1 MSANQAKPFILVD
14 GSSYLYRAFHA
25 LPPLI
30 NSQGFPTGAVYG
42 VTNMLKKLLAD
53 YDPEHIAV
61 VFDAKG
67 KTFRDDLYPAYKANR
82 SEMPADLILQIEPL
96 HNIVRAMGLPL
107 IMIEG
112 VEADD
117 VIGTLAKAAAQ
128 TGKRTLISTGD
139 KDMAQLVDQN
149 ITLVNTMSNT
159 FLTPQTVPEKF
170 GVAPE
175 LIIDYL
181 TLVGDSV
188 DNVPGVPQVGPKTAV
203 KWIQQYGSLD
213 NIVAHAQ
220 DITGKVGE
228 NLRNALPHLALSK
241 QLVTIKLDVP
251 LALAPTELVR
261 STADKNA
268 LLKFYQE
275 LEFKTWLKEL
285 LADKNQVA
293 NTSTPAIDPK
303 HAAYEIILTESQFET
318 WLQKLSQA
326 ALFAFDTETTSLEYM
341 NAEIVG
347 LSFAI
352 EPGKA
357 AYIPMTHD
365 YDNAP
370 TQLNREVVLQKLKA
384 ILENPNQK
392 KIGHNIKYDM
402 EVLAN
407 HGIALE
413 GIAYDTMLHSYILDS
428 SINNHNMDAL
438 ALKFLGWRTIAYEDV
453 AGKGAKQ
460 IGFNKVPLE
469 QAAPYASEDAD
480 VTLQLHHKLWP
491 KLAKEAGLKHIYEN
505 IEMKLVPVLAR
516 MERHGVFV
524 DGKKLQLQSSEL
536 EARLLELEKSAFAEA
551 GVPFNINSPKQLQEV
566 LFDKLQLPVLQKT
579 PTGQPSTADPV
590 LQELA
595 LDYPLPKLIIEYR
608 SLSKL
613 ITTYT
618 KKLPEQINQ
627 TTGRIH
633 TSYNQ
638 TGAATGRLSS
648 SDPNLQNI
656 PVRMAEGRRI
666 RQAFIAPTGYKIV
679 SADYSQIE
687 LRIMSHISQDPA
699 LLNAFERNLD
709 IHQATAAEVL
719 GIPIDTVTQDQR
731 RSAKAVNFGIIYG
744 MSAFGLAKQLGIDRH
759 EAQDYIDR
767 YFARYPLIKQ
777 YMENTRAAAHSK
789 GYVETLSGRRL
800 YLPDINSSQIMRQKG
815 AERAAINAPLQ
826 GTAADIIKRA
836 MISLDQWLR
845 TEKVDA
851 KMIMQVHDELVFEV
865 AENEVVRIME
875 TIRNH
880 MMAAAE
886 LKVPLLV
893 SIGVGDNWDAASGH

>member
-1 MSANQAKPFILVD
+1 MSSSQAKPFVLVD

-53 YDPEHIAV
+53 YDPTNIAV

-67 KTFRDDLYPAYKANR
+67 KTFRDDLYPAYKATR
-82 SEMPADLILQIEPL
+82 SAMPAELILQIEPL
-96 HNIVRAMGLPL
+96 HDMVRAMGLPL
-107 IMIEG
+107 LMIDG

-117 VIGTLAKAAAQ
+117 VIGTLAKAAEKA
-128 TGKRTLISTGD
+128 GLRTLISTGD
-139 KDMAQLVDQN
+139 KDMAQLVDAN

-159 FLTPQTVPEKF
+159 YLTPQTVPEKF
-170 GVAPE
+170 GVPPE

-203 KWIQQYGSLD
+203 KWLLQYGSLD
-213 NIVAHAQ
+213 NIITSAQ

-228 NLRNALPHLALSK
+228 NLRNALPHLSLSK
-241 QLVTIKLDVP
+241 QLVTIKLDVQLDLSP
-251 LALAPTELVR
+251 DELKR
-261 STADKNA
+261 SEPNKDL
-268 LLKFYQE
+268 LLKLYQQ
-275 LEFKTWLKEL
+275 LEFKTWLSEIL
-285 LADKNQVA
+285 KNNKA
-293 NTSTPAIDPK
+293 SDSTEK
-303 HAAYEIILTESQFET
+303 KSSYEIIYTAAQLDN
-318 WLQKLSQA
+318 WLQQLEQA
-326 ALFAFDTETTSLEYM
+326 KLFAFDTETTSLEYM

-347 LSFAI
+347 MSFALA
-352 EPGKA
+352 PGKA
-357 AYIPMTHD
+357 AYLPMAHD

-370 TQLNREVVLQKLKA
+370 TQLDLATVLKKLKPL
-384 ILENPNQK
+384 LENPAILK
-392 KIGHNIKYDM
+392 VGHNIKYDM

-407 HGIALE
+407 HGINLQ

-428 SINNHNMDAL
+428 SINNHGMDAL
-438 ALKFLGWRTIAYEDV
+438 ALKFLSWRTISYDDV

-460 IGFNKVPLE
+460 ISFNQVTVEK
-469 QAAPYASEDAD
+469 AAAYAAEDAD
-480 VTLQLHHKLWP
+480 VTLQLHLKLWP
-491 KLAKEAGLKHIYEN
+491 RLAKEAGLKHVYEN
-505 IEMKLVPVLAR
+505 IEMQLIPVLAR

-524 DGKKLQLQSSEL
+524 DGLKLQTQSLEL
-536 EARLLELEKSAFAEA
+536 ETRLLEIEKDAYAEA
-551 GVPFNINSPKQLQEV
+551 GMAFNINSPKQLQEV

-595 LDYPLPKLIIEYR
+595 LEYLLPKLIIEYR

-627 TTGRIH
+627 KTGRIH

-666 RQAFIAPTGYKIV
+666 RQAFLAPEGYKIV

-699 LLNAFERNLD
+699 LLKAFERNLD

-719 GIPIDTVTQDQR
+719 GIPLEQVTSEQR
-731 RSAKAVNFGIIYG
+731 RSAKAINFGIIYG

-767 YFARYPLIKQ
+767 YFARYPRIKQ
-777 YMENTRAAAHSK
+777 YMENTRATAHSK

-836 MISLDQWLR
+836 MISLDQWLL

-865 AENEVVRIME
+865 AEHEVSQVMDI
-875 TIRNH
+875 IRQH
-880 MMAAAE
+880 MMDAAQ

>member
-1 MSANQAKPFILVD
+1 MSANTSSKPLILVD

-25 LPPLI
+25 MPSFN
-30 NSQGFPTGAVYG
+30 NSQGFPTGAIYG
-42 VTNMLKKLLAD
+42 VVNMLKKLLSD
-53 YDPEHIAV
+53 YNPEQIAV

-67 KTFRDDLYPAYKANR
+67 KTFRDDMYAQYKANR
-82 SEMPADLILQIEPL
+82 SAMPTDLVLQVEPI
-96 HNIVRAMGLPL
+96 HEAVRAMGLPI
-107 IMIEG
+107 IMVEG

-117 VIGTLAKAAAQ
+117 VIGTLAKAAAAAGQ
-128 TGKRTLISTGD
+128 DTLISTGD
-139 KDMAQLVDQN
+139 KDLAQLVDKH
-149 ITLVNTMSNT
+149 ITLVNTMTGSILN
-159 FLTPQTVPEKF
+159 PQTVPEKF
-170 GVAPE
+170 GIPPE

-181 TLVGDSV
+181 ALVGDSV

-203 KWIQQYGSLD
+203 KWLQQYGSLD
-213 NIVAHAQ
+213 NIVTHATE
-220 DITGKVGE
+220 IKGKVGE
-228 NLRNALPHLALSK
+228 TLRNSFTQLELSK
-241 QLVTIKLDVP
+241 RLVTIKLDVP
-251 LALAPTELVR
+251 LAVTFNDLKRTAP
-261 STADKNA
+261 DKNT
-268 LLKFYQE
+268 LLKLYQE
-275 LEFKTWLKEL
+275 LEFKSWLNEL
-285 LADKNQVA
+285 LEKNIEQ
-293 NTSTPAIDPK
+293 NSQQK
-303 HAAYEIILTESQFET
+303 HAAYETVVTEQQLEI
-318 WLQKLSQA
+318 WLAKLSKA
-326 ALFAFDTETTSLEYM
+326 ELFAFDTETTSLEYM
-341 NAEIVG
+341 NARIVG
-347 LSFAI
+347 VSFAI

-357 AYIPMTHD
+357 AYVPLAHD
-365 YDNAP
+365 YENAP
-370 TQLNREVVLQKLKA
+370 TQLNRETVLRKLKP
-384 ILENPNQK
+384 ILENPAIK

-407 HGIALE
+407 HDIHLQGV
-413 GIAYDTMLHSYILDS
+413 AYDTMMHSYILDS
-428 SINNHNMDAL
+428 SSNSHDMDSL
-438 ALKFLGWRTIAYEDV
+438 ALKYLGWRTIRYEDV

-460 IGFNKVPLE
+460 ISFNHVPIE
-469 QAAPYASEDAD
+469 KAATYAAEDAD

-491 KLAKEAGLKHIYEN
+491 KLAAQAGLKHIYEK
-505 IEMKLVPVLAR
+505 IETPLISVLAR
-516 MERHGVFV
+516 MERHGVYV
-524 DGKKLQLQSSEL
+524 DGEKLQKQSVEL
-536 EARLLELEKSAFAEA
+536 ENRLIEIEAAAFDMA
-551 GVPFNINSPKQLQEV
+551 GMPFNINSPKQLQEI
-566 LFDKLQLPVLQKT
+566 LFSKLQLPVLQKT

-618 KKLPEQINQ
+618 KKLPEQINPV
-627 TTGRIH
+627 TGRIH

-666 RQAFIAPTGYKIV
+666 RQAFIAAPGHKIV

-687 LRIMSHISQDPA
+687 LRIMSHISEDPA
-699 LLNAFERNLD
+699 LLSAFERNLD

-719 GIPIDTVTQDQR
+719 GIQLENVTPEER

-744 MSAFGLAKQLGIDRH
+744 MSAFGLSKQLGIERH

-767 YFARYPLIKQ
+767 YFARYPRIKE
-777 YMENTRAAAHSK
+777 YMESTRAKAHSE

-800 YLPDINSSQIMRQKG
+800 YLPDINSSQMMRQRA

-836 MISLDQWLR
+836 MISLDEWLYA
-845 TEKVDA
+845 EKIAA

-865 AENEVVRIME
+865 AENEVVRLID
-875 TIRNH
+875 TIRQH
-880 MMAAAE
+880 MMAAAQ